1 MITRLSFLKRRP
13 SGQQG
18 TPVCCR
24 GPVGQDMLEIL
35 MNGVFAFAMTLIVK
49 NNIPLPTAEDA
60 ANVREIVEYLVRV
73 CFDGFHFMFTFIIL
87 AVFYV
92 LAFEIMRNI
101 RLVDREFVYLEF
113 LFLLAI
119 VFVPLTSL
127 LMSITDLVFPY
138 ALAFHVNIILCG
150 TVLAIQ
156 WWHATDHRRLTI
168 PEVSRIFAKDLYIR
182 MLIFPATAVI
192 GIFLDTGNLSQG
204 NFLYIFPVIAFV
216 WLSRGK

>member
-1 MITRLSFLKRRP
+1 MQGP
-13 SGQQG
+13 S
-18 TPVCCR
+18 VCSR

-60 ANVREIVEYLVRV
+60 ANVRDIAEYLVRV

-87 AVFYV
+87 AVFYL

-127 LMSITDLVFPY
+127 LMSVTDLVFPY
-138 ALAFHVNIILCG
+138 ALAFHLNIILCG

-156 WWHATDHRRLTI
+156 WWHANDKRRLTC
-168 PEVSRIFAKDLYIR
+168 PEVTGRFAKNFYVR
-182 MLIFPATAVI
+182 MLIFPVTAII

-204 NFLYIFPVIAFV
+204 NFLYLFPLIAFI
-216 WLSRGK
+216 WLSRENKDF